1 MITENR
7 HNEFGCLMAMVE
19 PTRSPHIKEGMSLSV
34 PVTRF
39 KYSGQDGKKLY
50 INL

>member
-19 PTRSPHIKEGMSLSV
+19 PTRGPHIKEGMSLSV